1 MHTRSFTPSP
11 LHPFT
16 PSLPHALTLTLLD
29 ATHSPCIART
39 SLQGF
44 PILKTL
50 YAKELPNVIRVRA
63 LCGLCKMA
71 SVGSGAK
78 NLRSMSE
85 HSMINLAKK
94 LRPYVLLEG
103 GGKGESGQEEKEGG
117 RHESGAGW
125 WGEGGEGS
133 GAGGWRC

>member
-94 LRPYVLLEG
+94 LRPYVLLG
-103 GGKGESGQEEKEGG
+103 GGEAERRRKREEGMKVVLVGGEKEGRG
-117 RHESGAGW
+117 VGLVD
-125 WGEGGEGS
+125 GGVE
-133 GAGGWRC
+133 